1 MAKKIEEELEVLKVK
16 ASTNPSSL
24 AGAIV
29 KSVSKNASCELI
41 AIGAGPCNQAMK
53 AVAIANRL
61 LGSSGVSLSVKPC
74 FVTLDLSGEKREGK
88 ENKGEVTAL
97 KFKVIV
103 EN

>member
-1 MAKKIEEELEVLKVK
+1 MVKKTEENTEVLKV
-16 ASTNPSSL
+16 AGSTNPSSL

-29 KSVSKNASCELI
+29 KSVNKGADCELVS
-41 AIGAGPCNQAMK
+41 IGAGPCNQAMK

-74 FVTLDLSGEKREGK
+74 FFTLDLSNEKQDGKEGK
-88 ENKGEVTAL
+88 PEVTAL

-103 EN
+103 EK